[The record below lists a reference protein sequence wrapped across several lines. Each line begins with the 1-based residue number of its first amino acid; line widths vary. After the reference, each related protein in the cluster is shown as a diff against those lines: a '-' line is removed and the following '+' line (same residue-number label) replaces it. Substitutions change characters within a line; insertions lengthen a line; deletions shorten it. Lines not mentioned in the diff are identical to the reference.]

1 MIEETNIEET
11 NIIELYSGFDLKQ
24 KRKLLADEIFEL
36 VSVIKKMKS
45 DLNLPDEDPENEIL
59 KELYNLDRTE
69 EEYIISLYKNVIALK
84 DELADYLTVIMDS
97 LYEEKNTD

>member
-1 MIEETNIEET
+1 MINENIDIIEE
-11 NIIELYSGFDLKQ
+11 YSKFSLPE
-24 KRKLLADEIFEL
+24 KRKLLADELFEL

-45 DLNLPDEDPENEIL
+45 DLNLPDDSDNEVL
-59 KELYNLDRTE
+59 KELYSLDRAE
-69 EEYIISLYKNVIALK
+69 DEYIVSLYKNVINMK

>member
-1 MIEETNIEET
+1 MNENID
-11 NIIELYSGFDLKQ
+11 IIQMYSGLEIHE
-24 KRKLLADEIFEL
+24 KRKLLADELFEL

-45 DLNLPDEDPENEIL
+45 DLNMPNEDSENEVL

-69 EEYIISLYKNVIALK
+69 EEYIVSLYKNVINMK

-97 LYEEKNTD
+97 LYEEKNSD